1 MLAPLIALNKASEY
15 VRPIPI
21 TSPVDFISGPRAI
34 STRPILEKENTG
46 AFTATY
52 GLLGTRP
59 SGKPKSFKLSP
70 RAMRVAY
77 STILMPVTL
86 EMNGTVRLER
96 GLTSITLSSPSA
108 TIYWMLSTPLTLRPT
123 AIRRV

>member
-1 MLAPLIALNKASEY
+1 M
-15 VRPIPI
+15 
-21 TSPVDFISGPRAI
+21 
-34 STRPILEKENTG
+34 EKENTG

-59 SGKPKSFKLSP
+59 SGKPNSFKLSP
-70 RAMRVAY
+70 RAMRVAH

>member
-1 MLAPLIALNKASEY
+1 
-15 VRPIPI
+15 
-21 TSPVDFISGPRAI
+21 
-34 STRPILEKENTG
+34 
-46 AFTATY
+46 
-52 GLLGTRP
+52 
-59 SGKPKSFKLSP
+59 
-70 RAMRVAY
+70 MRVAH